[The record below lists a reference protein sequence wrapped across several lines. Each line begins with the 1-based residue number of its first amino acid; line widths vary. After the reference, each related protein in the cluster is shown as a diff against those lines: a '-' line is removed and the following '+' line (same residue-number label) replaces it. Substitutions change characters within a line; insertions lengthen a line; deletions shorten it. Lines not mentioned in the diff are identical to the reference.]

1 VKNGL
6 FITFEGLD
14 KVGKSTQ
21 VERLVEYL
29 RSRMMKV
36 TLVREPGSTEISEQI
51 RKILLD
57 RNNAGKISPM
67 TELML
72 YNAARAQLVED
83 IIRPALERGETVIS
97 DRFYDSTTAYQ
108 GYGRGIGIDIGLI
121 NSVNMAATGNLV
133 PDLTIL
139 MSVGPL
145 KDAINNHSRFQS
157 SSSDD
162 RLERESLEFRELV
175 REGFLKIAE
184 SEPDRF
190 LVVDAEDTIENV
202 AAKITARVNQ
212 LLPSDPRT

>member
-1 VKNGL
+1 VKKGL

-21 VERLVEYL
+21 VEKLADYL
-29 RSRMMKV
+29 KSRKMPV
-36 TLVREPGSTEISEQI
+36 TLIREPGSTEISEQI
-51 RKILLD
+51 RNILLD
-57 RNNAGKISPM
+57 KNNAGLISPM
-67 TELML
+67 TELLL

-83 IIRPALERGETVIS
+83 IIRPALDKGETVIS

-108 GYGRGIGIDIGLI
+108 GYGRGIDIGLI
-121 NSVNMAATGNLV
+121 NSVNMAATGDLV

-145 KDAINNHSRFQS
+145 KEAISNHRRFQS

-162 RLERESLEFRELV
+162 RLERESLEFRERV
-175 REGFLKIAE
+175 REGFLEIAKN
-184 SEPDRF
+184 EPERF

-202 AAKITARVNQ
+202 AAKIAARVDQ
-212 LLPSDPRT
+212 LLPSK

>member
-108 GYGRGIGIDIGLI
+108 GYGRGIDIGLI

-145 KDAINNHSRFQS
+145 KDAINNH
-157 SSSDD
+157 
-162 RLERESLEFRELV
+162 
-175 REGFLKIAE
+175 GFLKIAE

>member
-1 VKNGL
+1 MKKGL

-29 RSRMMKV
+29 KSRKLNVM
-36 TLVREPGSTEISEQI
+36 LVREPGSTEISEQI
-51 RKILLD
+51 RNILLD
-57 RNNAGKISPM
+57 KNNAGKISPM

-72 YNAARAQLVED
+72 YNAARAQLVDD
-83 IIRPALERGETVIS
+83 IIRPALDRGEIVIS

-108 GYGRGIGIDIGLI
+108 GYGRGIDIELI
-121 NSVNMAATGNLV
+121 RSVNMAAIGNLI
-133 PDLTIL
+133 PHLTIL

-145 KDAINNHSRFQS
+145 EETINNHERFQS

-162 RLERESLEFRELV
+162 RLERESLEFRERV
-175 REGFLKIAE
+175 REGFLEIARQ
-184 SEPDRF
+184 EPGRF

-202 AAKITARVNQ
+202 AAKIAQRVDR
-212 LLPSDPRT
+212 LLRLN

>member
-1 VKNGL
+1 VRKNL

-29 RSRMMKV
+29 NSRKMRV

-57 RNNAGKISPM
+57 RNNSGKISPM
-67 TELML
+67 TELLL
-72 YNAARAQLVED
+72 YNAARAQLVRD
-83 IIRPALERGETVIS
+83 IIKPALERGEFVIS

-108 GYGRGIGIDIGLI
+108 GFGRGIDIGLI
-121 NSVNMAATGNLV
+121 KSVNMAATGNLV
-133 PDLTIL
+133 PYLTIL
-139 MSVGPL
+139 MSVGPI
-145 KDAINNHSRFQS
+145 KDAINNHERFQS

-175 REGFLKIAE
+175 REGFLEIAKN
-184 SEPDRF
+184 EPDRF
-190 LVVDAEDTIENV
+190 LVVNAEDTIENV
-202 AAKITARVNQ
+202 AAKIIERVNQ
-212 LLPSDPRT
+212 LLPSD